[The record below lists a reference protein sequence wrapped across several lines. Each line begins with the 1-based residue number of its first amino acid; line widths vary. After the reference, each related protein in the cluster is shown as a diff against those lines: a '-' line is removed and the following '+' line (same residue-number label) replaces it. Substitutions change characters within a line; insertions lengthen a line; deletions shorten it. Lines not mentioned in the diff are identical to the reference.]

1 MLVNTLIN
9 VNQWHL
15 IVKCYH
21 YYYYYYNFIVI
32 LIYNYKMFDQILHPY
47 YFFKICFHFYQKNLN
62 GMPKKSAV
70 YQILICPTVYCI
82 YARVTEVIPSPV
94 IIRLTRSE
102 RVLVAFVYYDQAI
115 CLQYAGRDARNFFM
129 YLSLGWRRDGVIAAH
144 YSRHVGKLVNGGAGH
159 TLVEILTAHVSICL
173 IMPYFSCI

>member
-1 MLVNTLIN
+1 MTPYCKVL
-9 VNQWHL
+9 
-15 IVKCYH
+15 H

-62 GMPKKSAV
+62 GILNGMPKNRQFIKYLFAPL
-70 YQILICPTVYCI
+70 YTVYMHG
-82 YARVTEVIPSPV
+82 SQ
-94 IIRLTRSE
+94 RSSH
-102 RVLVAFVYYDQAI
+102 LLWLSGILWYYDQAI